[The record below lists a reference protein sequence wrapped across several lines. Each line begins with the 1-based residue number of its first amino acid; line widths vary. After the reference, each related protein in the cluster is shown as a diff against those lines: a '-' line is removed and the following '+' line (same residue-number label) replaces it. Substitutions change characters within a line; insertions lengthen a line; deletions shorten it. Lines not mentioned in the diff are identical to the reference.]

1 VELDWMLKAT
11 PTTKQCKETK
21 KKKRMVK
28 KQNIFKL
35 CFVLL
40 RRNNVIGKKRCE
52 TLNSTRPASAGFRTV
67 EKRRAKII

>member
-1 VELDWMLKAT
+1 MLKAT

-35 CFVLL
+35 VLL
-40 RRNNVIGKKRCE
+40 RRNIVIGKKRCE
-52 TLNSTRPASAGFRTV
+52 TLNSTRPAWAGFKTV
-67 EKRRAKII
+67 EKGRAKII